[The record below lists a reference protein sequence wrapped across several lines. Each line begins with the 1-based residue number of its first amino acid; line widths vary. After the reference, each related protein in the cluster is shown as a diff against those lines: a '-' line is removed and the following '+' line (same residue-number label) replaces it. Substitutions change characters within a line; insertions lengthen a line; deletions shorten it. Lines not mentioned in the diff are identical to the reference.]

1 MKMEKLYQ
9 DRQIRLTVF
18 WTLLFSLVS
27 QGFRWFNTSFNHDSL
42 IVWQIDGSK
51 QMFLGRYLVP
61 FWLLVRGKIGAPLLI
76 AGFSVCF
83 LILADILL
91 VKLLDIRKPR
101 HIAVLCALLSACPLI
116 TLLYATFI
124 TATDIHM
131 LSILFGVLSVW
142 LCLRFERGWILSALS
157 LAMAMALY
165 PSYAELA
172 AVLVLLLMIK
182 DFVLDRK
189 TLTQPR
195 EIWKAPAFIIL
206 GGIVYYAGWL
216 LAVRLYLGAGVS
228 ASPFSGDY
236 NSLNRLGDF
245 RLANLP
251 RLLAG
256 TYTSFLGYMTHPETL
271 QPRIAGFANLA
282 VAAGACIL
290 TAISTR
296 KKAGLIP
303 AATLILLLPLGANFA
318 YVLSNGLAT
327 SLMVFSFIVLYAGA
341 VMSLEF
347 GLPDDS
353 GKAKRIVWRV
363 TRTVTF
369 LALCFLALNFITFA
383 NQTHTKRALE
393 DEATRSVMTR
403 VMDRIEQTEG
413 YVPGQTLVI
422 LVGDLNKS
430 DIAQRRGGYDTDS
443 SSFWKQ
449 PSFSTTYFESY
460 GVYFRNVLGYPVN
473 LGDRETAIRYSGMSE
488 VVGMPAFPS
497 PGCTRMIGDVLVVK
511 LSDDIS
517 LQSTSEKDR
526 TFSDG
531 Y

>member
-1 MKMEKLYQ
+1 MKTYKLSQ
-9 DRQIRLTVF
+9 DPQVRLAAF
-18 WTLLFSLVS
+18 WTFLFSLVS

-42 IVWQIDGSK
+42 IIWQIDGSK
-51 QMFLGRYLVP
+51 QLFLGRYLVP

-76 AGFSVCF
+76 GGFSVCF
-83 LILADILL
+83 LILANILL
-91 VKLLDIRKPR
+91 VKILDIRKSR
-101 HIAVLCALLSACPLI
+101 HIALLCALLSTCPLF

-124 TATDIHM
+124 TATDIHL

-142 LCLRFERGWILSALS
+142 LCVRFERGWILSALS

-165 PSYAELA
+165 PSYAEVA
-172 AVLVLLLMIK
+172 AVLVILLMIK

-189 TLTQPR
+189 ALTQPR
-195 EIWKAPAFIIL
+195 EIWKGPAFIVL
-206 GGIVYYAGWL
+206 GGIIYYAGWL
-216 LAVRLYLGAGVS
+216 LAVRLYLGVGIS
-228 ASPFSGDY
+228 ASPFADDY

-256 TYTSFLGYMTHPETL
+256 TYTSFLGYLTHPETL
-271 QPRIAGFANLA
+271 QPRLAGFANLA
-282 VAAGACIL
+282 VAAGACLL
-290 TAISTR
+290 TALSAR

-303 AATLILLLPLGANFA
+303 AAILILLLPLGANFA
-318 YVLSNGLAT
+318 YILSNGLAT
-327 SLMVFSFIVLYAGA
+327 SLMMFSTILLYAGA
-341 VMSLEF
+341 VISLEF
-347 GLPDDS
+347 GLPEGS
-353 GKAKRIVWRV
+353 GKAQRIVWRAA
-363 TRTVTF
+363 RAVTF

-393 DEATRSVMTR
+393 EEATLSVMTR

-422 LVGDLNKS
+422 LAGDLNKS
-430 DIAQRRGGYDTDS
+430 AVAQRRGGYDTDP

-473 LGDRETAIRYSGMSE
+473 LGDRETAIRYSEMSE
-488 VVGMPAFPS
+488 VIGMPAFPA
-497 PGCTRMIGDVLVVK
+497 PGCTRMIEGVLVVK
-511 LSDDIS
+511 LSDNIS